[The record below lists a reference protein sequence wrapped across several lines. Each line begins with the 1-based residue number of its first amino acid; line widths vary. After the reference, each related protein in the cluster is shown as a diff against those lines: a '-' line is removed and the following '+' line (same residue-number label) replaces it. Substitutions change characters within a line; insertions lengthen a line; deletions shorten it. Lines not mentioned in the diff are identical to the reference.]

1 MQTATHSSIATMHE
15 ATTPQQAKGR
25 YPPLNTVTKPNL
37 TTGEA
42 AHYLD
47 RKPQTLYCWACH
59 EDGPMRP
66 TRINGRL
73 AWSTST
79 VKALAGVTA

>member
-1 MQTATHSSIATMHE
+1 MQTATQSTNAPSRE
-15 ATTPQQAKGR
+15 ATAPQR
-25 YPPLNTVTKPNL
+25 EYPPLETVTKPNL
-37 TTGEA
+37 TTNEVA
-42 AHYLD
+42 YYLD
-47 RKPQTLYCWACH
+47 RRPQTLLGWACH

>member
-1 MQTATHSSIATMHE
+1 MQIATQDA
-15 ATTPQQAKGR
+15 ATK
-25 YPPLNTVTKPNL
+25 PPLLNTRLVQYPLLESITKPNL
-37 TTGEA
+37 TTNEA
-42 AHYLD
+42 AYFLN
-47 RKPQTLYCWACH
+47 RKPQTLFGWACH
-59 EDGPMRP
+59 EDGPLRP

>member
-1 MQTATHSSIATMHE
+1 MQITTQDAATK
-15 ATTPQQAKGR
+15 PQLLKTLLAQ
-25 YPPLNTVTKPNL
+25 YPPLETVTKPNL
-37 TTGEA
+37 TTNEVA
-42 AHYLD
+42 YYLD
-47 RKPQTLYCWACH
+47 RRPQTLLGWACH

>member
-1 MQTATHSSIATMHE
+1 MQTATHSSIATMRE
-15 ATTPQQAKGR
+15 ATTPQRA
-25 YPPLNTVTKPNL
+25 YPPLDSITKPNL
-37 TTGEA
+37 TTGETA
-42 AHYLD
+42 YYLN
-47 RKPQTLYCWACH
+47 RRPQTLFGWACH